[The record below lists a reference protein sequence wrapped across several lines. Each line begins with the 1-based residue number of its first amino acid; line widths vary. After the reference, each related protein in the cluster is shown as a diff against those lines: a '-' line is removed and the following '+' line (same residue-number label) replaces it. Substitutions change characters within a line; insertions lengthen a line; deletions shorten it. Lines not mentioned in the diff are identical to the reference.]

1 MATETVL
8 LRRFFCGL
16 VLACTAGLAGAQ
28 TWPVRPI
35 RFVLPF
41 AAGGSGDTFARPLA
55 AMLGEALGQPI
66 LIENVAGAGGE
77 MGAEQASKAA
87 PDGYTFLMISNG
99 HPIGETMYP
108 RRKYRLLGDFVPV
121 TELASIS
128 LALVVNPAVPAKNTA
143 ELIALMKA
151 QPGRFSY
158 ASSGVG
164 TIYHL
169 PMELFKSMAGVDILH
184 IPYKSSAAA
193 RADVVGGQVQMM
205 MDSLAAM
212 GPFIKSGQVRA
223 LGVGAAKRDE
233 AFPNLP
239 TISESGLKDFTAD
252 TWLGFMAPKG
262 TPPAIV
268 DRLQQE
274 IAKIVA
280 RPEVAAFYRSN
291 GAVPVA
297 SRPEAFG
304 LVIRAETAKW
314 KKVIEEAGI
323 KAE

>member
-1 MATETVL
+1 MAIDTL
-8 LRRFFCGL
+8 ARRLVCGL

-28 TWPVRPI
+28 TWPARPI
-35 RFVLPF
+35 RFILPF

-55 AMLGEALGQPI
+55 VMLGEALGQPI

-87 PDGYTFLMISNG
+87 ADGYTFLMISNG

-108 RRKYRLLGDFVPV
+108 RRKYQLLGDFVPV

-128 LALVVNPAVPAKNTA
+128 LALVVNPSVPAHDTA

-151 QPGRFSY
+151 QPGKFAY

-169 PMELFKSMAGVDILH
+169 PMELFKSTAKVDILH

-239 TISESGLKDFTAD
+239 TISESGLKGFTAD
-252 TWLGFMAPKG
+252 TWLGFMAPRG
-262 TPPAIV
+262 TPTAIV
-268 DRLQQE
+268 NRLQQE

-280 RPEVAAFYRSN
+280 RPEVAAFYHSN

-297 SRPEAFG
+297 SKPDAFG
-304 LVIRAETAKW
+304 VVIKSETAKW